1 MTPHFELRLPPPIQA
16 TVHMRH
22 QDLVG
27 EHQQDEIVTHQLLSG
42 VLHEARR
49 RGVKYEAQPHEFGT
63 VRYTAKVQVLDHDT
77 ILNMLYDAY
86 NAGVVDRGKG
96 DKVLDALKR
105 INDITKAE
113 L

>member
-1 MTPHFELRLPPPIQA
+1 MTPHFELHLPPPISV

-22 QDLVG
+22 RDLVG
-27 EHQQDEIVTHQLLSG
+27 GQQQDEIVTHQLLTG

-49 RGVKYEAQPHEFGT
+49 RGIKYEAQPLEFGT

-77 ILNMLYDAY
+77 ILDMLYDAY

-96 DKVLDALKR
+96 DKGFDALRR
-105 INDITKAE
+105 INNIAKDA